1 MAEDR
6 TIAQGAQAILD
17 YLDELDADPS
27 RAVINLAELP
37 PELRDVGAHL
47 RKMGAFISES
57 HTYARELAAGDV
69 ERLRHAHVS
78 DGNPI
83 GTTLVSLRN
92 TMEQCLGMARQIA
105 DEGTTS
111 ERLKEDG
118 GFATAV
124 NRMIDS
130 VSSTRRELESAAH
143 TDSLTGLGNHTAYE
157 QRLDG
162 LWEDGR
168 SFTLAFADIDHLK
181 TCNDRFGHREG
192 DRYIQQAAF
201 FLDLNKKEGEDV
213 YRIGGDEFVLI
224 STSAGEHEL
233 AERLEATRS
242 MLLRSTAHNGTM
254 PFSFSYGCS
263 RVKPAAGESRQQAT
277 SEADRK
283 MYSYKLLHRSGGV
296 QERGFPSPADDD
308 AFAFSERVF
317 EALSMSLEGRY
328 FFVADIDHDVSR
340 WSSDAV
346 HDLGLPAA
354 RMVGAGDAW
363 LEHVHP
369 DDREAYARDIHAIF
383 CGKKH
388 HHAMQYR
395 ARDAQGNYVVCKCK
409 GFRLE
414 GSDGSPA
421 LFVGTITNRN
431 LAENIDPSTGLEDVN
446 GYIAAIGDARDA
458 HIPCGLV
465 GIKVSGLAEANR
477 GGGYEVGDRVFAL
490 YANRLAG
497 DLRGRAGVYRG
508 RGPQI
513 GLIARNATPE
523 LVDDLARRAVEL
535 SRPPIQIDGKKYR
548 ITPHVATAYYP
559 RIASQPYTVLGELT
573 RRLRLAE
580 GRDKAADAET
590 ARLEEEAARLDP
602 LTGLRRGEDFIAAA
616 RRLAKGGRCMQ
627 WCLVSLDIGNMKIYN
642 EWHGREAGDLLLA
655 EVASILR
662 DVESD
667 GGLVT
672 GYWGQDDFCVFMP
685 LDQQA
690 IEGLLARVTAAV
702 ARHDDSVGFLPSMG
716 IFPIEHEV
724 PVTVDAYAKALFAN
738 QKAKTNY
745 ENRIGFFRPQE
756 YVEQADEHLIVSN
769 FQYALS
775 SAEITFHVQPQCD
788 LHTGK
793 VVGGE
798 ALVRWKVEGGEYVPP
813 AKFIPVLEK
822 NGFVTTLDKYVWHAV
837 VKWQR
842 ELLDRGLEP
851 VPVSVNASRV
861 DIENFD
867 VASFIGRMLRRYE
880 VPASLI
886 EVEIT
891 ESSFVKSMATVRRL
905 VGDLHAL
912 GVRVLMDDFGS
923 GLSSLGMLRSVN
935 VDVIKMD
942 RSFLSVGSVDAE
954 RGTSIMDSILSL
966 ADSIDIPVIVEG
978 AETAEQV
985 ELLARIGG
993 KYVQGFYF
1001 YRPLEREAFA
1011 RLLEQPSLVNRGGIR

>member
-1 MAEDR
+1 MAEEK

-27 RAVINLAELP
+27 RATINLTDLP
-37 PELRDVGAHL
+37 PELQEVGAHL
-47 RKMGAFISES
+47 RKMGSYISES
-57 HTYARELAAGDV
+57 HTFARELADG
-69 ERLRHAHVS
+69 EIGRLKHAHVS
-78 DGNPI
+78 EGNPI
-83 GTTLVSLRN
+83 AGTLVSLRN

-124 NRMIDS
+124 NRMIDA
-130 VSSTRRELESAAH
+130 VSSRRRELESAAH

-157 QRLDG
+157 QRLDA

-201 FLDLNKKEGEDV
+201 FLDLTKREGEDV

-224 STSAGEHEL
+224 STTAGEHEL
-233 AERLEATRS
+233 AERLESTRS
-242 MLLRSTAHNGTM
+242 MLLRSTSRNGTM

-263 RVKPAAGESRQQAT
+263 RVKPAAGDSRQQAT

-283 MYSYKLLHRSGGV
+283 MYSYKLLHRSRSEAG
-296 QERGFPSPADDD
+296 RAPAATDDED

-346 HDLGLPAA
+346 HDLGLPSA
-354 RMVGAGDAW
+354 RMVGAGATW

-369 DDREAYARDIHAIF
+369 DDREAYARDIQAVF
-383 CGKKH
+383 SGKKH

-414 GSDGSPA
+414 GADGSPA

-446 GYIAAIGDARDA
+446 GYIAAIGEARDA
-458 HIPCGLV
+458 HLPCGLV
-465 GIKVSGLAEANR
+465 GIKVSGLSEANR

-513 GLIARNATPE
+513 GLIARGATPE
-523 LVDDLARRAVEL
+523 LVEELARRAVEL
-535 SRPPIQIDGKKYR
+535 SRSPIMIDGKKYL
-548 ITPHVATAYYP
+548 ITPHVATAFYP

-580 GRDKAADAET
+580 SRDKAADAEAT
-590 ARLEEEAARLDP
+590 RLEEEAARLDP

-616 RRLAKGGRCMQ
+616 RRLAKGSRCMQ
-627 WCLVSLDIGNMKIYN
+627 WCVVSLDIGNMKIYN

-662 DVESD
+662 DVEAD
-667 GGLVT
+667 GEMAT

-685 LDQQA
+685 LEQEP
-690 IEGLLARVTAAV
+690 IEGLLERVTAAV

-716 IFPIEHEV
+716 IFPIEHGV

-756 YVEQADEHLIVSN
+756 YVEKADEHLIVSS

-775 SAEITFHVQPQCD
+775 SRELTFHVQPQCD
-788 LHTGK
+788 IATGR

-798 ALVRWKVEGGEYVPP
+798 ALVRWKVEEGDFVPP

-837 VKWQR
+837 IKWQR
-842 ELLDRGLEP
+842 ELLDRGLAP
-851 VPVSVNASRV
+851 LPVSVNVSRV

-867 VASFIGRMLRRYE
+867 VASFLDRILRRYD

-886 EVEIT
+886 EAEIT
-891 ESSFVKSMATVRRL
+891 ESSFVKNMDTVDRL

-942 RSFLSVGSVDAE
+942 RSFLSVGSIDAE
-954 RGTSIMDSILSL
+954 RGASIMDSILSL

-978 AETAEQV
+978 AETAEQI
-985 ELLARIGG
+985 ELLGSIGG
-993 KYVQGFYF
+993 KYVQGYYF
-1001 YRPLEREAFA
+1001 YRPMEREAFA
-1011 RLLEQPSLVNRGGIR
+1011 KLLAQPSLVDRAGLK